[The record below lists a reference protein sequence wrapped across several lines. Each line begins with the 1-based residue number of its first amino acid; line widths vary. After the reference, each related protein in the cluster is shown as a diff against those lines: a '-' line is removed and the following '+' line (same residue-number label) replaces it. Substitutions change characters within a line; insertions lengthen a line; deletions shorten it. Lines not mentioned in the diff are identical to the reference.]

1 MESGGVKEKRGLK
14 RRQFGGTFSHHTG
27 QYQQKIDQLSATR
40 YIHSKNI
47 KKIKQNASFFSLRKT
62 ILRFAQCVLSMH
74 AGGMVGANLIKPE
87 MKASLFDARTCLT
100 FLAFFCRESPSE
112 KSVGC
117 IFSIGYLWWVYRHIR
132 KNRRAISKSK
142 VRLHL
147 TCFSKFHLICQK
159 NVPL

>member
-1 MESGGVKEKRGLK
+1 M
-14 RRQFGGTFSHHTG
+14 HP
-27 QYQQKIDQLSATR
+27 
-40 YIHSKNI
+40 
-47 KKIKQNASFFSLRKT
+47 FFSLRKT

-117 IFSIGYLWWVYRHIR
+117 IFSVL
-132 KNRRAISKSK
+132 AICDESIVTLEKTDK
-142 VRLHL
+142 HF
-147 TCFSKFHLICQK
+147 CMYFYF
-159 NVPL
+159 